1 MEKEIIVPWEEDE
14 FLMSFLFL
22 NILKKWHWKFLN
34 ITVSPFRTSK
44 LLQQNQI
51 KAALYGK
58 WKQVQGQRV

>member
-1 MEKEIIVPWEEDE
+1 MEKAIIVPWEEDE
-14 FLMSFLFL
+14 LTHEFFVPEY
-22 NILKKWHWKFLN
+22 IEKWHWKFLN
-34 ITVSPFRTSK
+34 ITVSPFRTFK